1 MRDIHCHIL
10 PGVDDGAADLDESLA
25 MLEAAKRAGVTR
37 IVCTP
42 HCRDPYFDYD
52 KMWDAF
58 ELLRDNADGFPL
70 QMGFEVNHRKL
81 VELGIDAA
89 EHLHFDGTNEFLL
102 ELSTHADAYA
112 FREYENTI
120 YDLQCRGYQVIIA
133 HPERYR
139 AVQKDV
145 SVAERLVDMGFR
157 AVKIRFSHEKTK
169 DDIAIIET
177 VRKAVGN
184 KLEIMVDANQGTA
197 CERNNNS
204 FPPIW
209 SYNRALETAREMERL
224 QCAWLE
230 EPLWRYDFDGLA
242 RLNAAVDIPI
252 AGGEI
257 NIGIPDFKLMLDKG
271 CFDIL
276 QPNCTMSTGISYIRK
291 IAALADS
298 YGKIVN
304 PHAYIPGM
312 GVLQSMHLVA
322 SYTNF
327 TWLEYPCDPPSLTPE
342 VFQGV
347 LKENYLVDK
356 IDGCIPMPLNPGFG
370 VDVDEELVKK
380 YSILER

>member
-25 MLEAAKRAGVTR
+25 MLEAAGVTR

-145 SVAERLVDMGFR
+145 SVAERLVDMGCKLRRTLLPAVALVARKSRHSACSIRTCTASSR
-157 AVKIRFSHEKTK
+157 AMPITWVIT
-169 DDIAIIET
+169 IA
-177 VRKAVGN
+177 
-184 KLEIMVDANQGTA
+184 
-197 CERNNNS
+197 
-204 FPPIW
+204 
-209 SYNRALETAREMERL
+209 
-224 QCAWLE
+224 
-230 EPLWRYDFDGLA
+230 WRRLA
-242 RLNAAVDIPI
+242 RSLACAELIF
-252 AGGEI
+252 A
-257 NIGIPDFKLMLDKG
+257 
-271 CFDIL
+271 
-276 QPNCTMSTGISYIRK
+276 K
-291 IAALADS
+291 IC
-298 YGKIVN
+298 
-304 PHAYIPGM
+304 P
-312 GVLQSMHLVA
+312 
-322 SYTNF
+322 
-327 TWLEYPCDPPSLTPE
+327 
-342 VFQGV
+342 
-347 LKENYLVDK
+347 
-356 IDGCIPMPLNPGFG
+356 
-370 VDVDEELVKK
+370 
-380 YSILER
+380 